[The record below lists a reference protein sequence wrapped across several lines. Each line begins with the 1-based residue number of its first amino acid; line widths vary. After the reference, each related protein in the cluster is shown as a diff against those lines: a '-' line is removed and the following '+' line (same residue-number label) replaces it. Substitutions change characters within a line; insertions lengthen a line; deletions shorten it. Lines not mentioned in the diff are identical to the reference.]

1 MLYAQV
7 ATCKYVT
14 LVTQEIKVVERQSI
28 VVNLEEMQLRNLSI
42 SPGDRMLR
50 LFPQKFCCGL
60 SNEHLDEIEQELTSS
75 TDCLLKDK
83 RNKSCRQDFRK
94 DIIIMYSYF
103 FSEQMAPNAWLTT
116 CCSADGTQR
125 HLFDNRRIIISILQQ

>member
-28 VVNLEEMQLRNLSI
+28 VVNLEEMQLRNLSM

-60 SNEHLDEIEQELTSS
+60 SNEHLDEIEHELASS
-75 TDCLLKDK
+75 TDCLITEK
-83 RNKSCRQDFRK
+83 RNKTCR
-94 DIIIMYSYF
+94 
-103 FSEQMAPNAWLTT
+103 
-116 CCSADGTQR
+116 
-125 HLFDNRRIIISILQQ
+125 

>member
-28 VVNLEEMQLRNLSI
+28 IVNLEDMQLRNCRL
-42 SPGDRMLR
+42 SPGDKMLR

-60 SNEHLDEIEQELTSS
+60 SNEHLDDIEQELASS
-75 TDCLLKDK
+75 TDCLLREK
-83 RNKSCRQDFRK
+83 RNKSHR
-94 DIIIMYSYF
+94 
-103 FSEQMAPNAWLTT
+103 
-116 CCSADGTQR
+116 
-125 HLFDNRRIIISILQQ
+125 